1 MYWTNC
7 KTIIFYSIKYV
18 YLSTTLKLIVDLH
31 YLENYK
37 NLSKFTDSARFL
49 FRTTAGQHYFVRS
62 FHFVKTSV
70 SVTPEVPA
78 KYNN

>member
-7 KTIIFYSIKYV
+7 KTIIFYSIKYI

-37 NLSKFTDSARFL
+37 NLLKQLANTIILCVHFILLKRQSRWLPKFRQDAIIKWQAIL
-49 FRTTAGQHYFVRS
+49 FY
-62 FHFVKTSV
+62 
-70 SVTPEVPA
+70 
-78 KYNN
+78 